1 MRERESKRVRVRE
14 IGGVTNT
21 EEKILRELERRHKW
35 RKKKKTTT
43 RRRKR
48 RRNQFRENG
57 MQMLKLTFL

>member
-35 RKKKKTTT
+35 RKK
-43 RRRKR
+43 RRQRQEEEKEEGIS
-48 RRNQFRENG
+48 FVKMEC
-57 MQMLKLTFL
+57 KC